1 VCRRQLSS
9 VLLWGPD
16 TEATRQ
22 PILCL
27 DNGTNVEFFGG
38 GSMQEQSGNEKNIH
52 RNQSGHDVIGLN
64 FNLCLDFCED
74 LPARI

>member
-1 VCRRQLSS
+1 
-9 VLLWGPD
+9 VLLWEPD

-27 DNGTNVEFFGG
+27 DNGTNVGFFGG

-52 RNQSGHDVIGLN
+52 RQSGHGDWIK
-64 FNLCLDFCED
+64 FD
-74 LPARI
+74 PASISKIYRLSHYF